1 MLEGWWGEDPF
12 KTILEGQ
19 QELRAVPGSDARWR
33 KSGDYL
39 VMQLYG
45 FEIVL
50 CDDGRWFLNDT
61 SGG

>member
-1 MLEGWWGEDPF
+1 MLKGWTEDPF

-19 QELRAVPGSDARWR
+19 QELRNLAGSSAFWR
-33 KSGDYL
+33 KDGDYL

-61 SGG
+61 SG